1 MPVGVPQQGRE
12 SDEVGLFGPDS
23 VTWQLH
29 ADPVMWVAGV
39 RALYLQALHPRAV
52 RAVVQNSDFRKDPW
66 GRLIRTADFVGV
78 TTYGTRTEAE
88 RAGARVRRI
97 HDVLRAVDP
106 VTEQT
111 YRIDEPELLRWI
123 HCAEVGSYLSV
134 ARKAGFP
141 LTDELADLYLAEQRR
156 SAELVGLAA
165 DEVPG
170 SSGEMD
176 RYFTRIRPE
185 LAMSDEA
192 GSIFDFLR
200 RPPVPFVLVLG
211 REVLWRQVAELAYA
225 ALPPWAKELYGYRG
239 LPSVVAG
246 PGLKGLRRVVG
257 AATPVIRTVYP
268 SPHIR
273 GAMERLGPE
282 VEPSA
287 ARLPGAGVVVQAT
300 AGEPANK

>member
-1 MPVGVPQQGRE
+1 MGDVRWGV
-12 SDEVGLFGPDS
+12 DEVAGAEMAGLFGPGS

-66 GRLIRTADFVGV
+66 GRLFRTADFVGV
-78 TTYGTRTEAE
+78 TTYGPRAEAE
-88 RAGARVRRI
+88 RAGTRVRRI
-97 HDVLRAVDP
+97 HAGLRAVDP
-106 VTEQT
+106 ATGEK
-111 YRIDEPELLRWI
+111 YRIDDPELLRWI

-134 ARKAGFP
+134 ARQAGFP
-141 LTDELADLYLAEQRR
+141 LTDALADRYLDEQRR

-165 DEVPG
+165 DDVPG
-170 SSGEMD
+170 SLADLD
-176 RYFTRIRPE
+176 RYFDGIRPE

-192 GSIFDFLR
+192 QDVFDFLR

-225 ALPPWAKELYGYRG
+225 ALPDWAKELYGKRG
-239 LPSVVAG
+239 LPSVVAR
-246 PGLKGLRRVVG
+246 PGLKVLRRVVG
-257 AATPVIRTVYP
+257 AATPVIRAVYP

-273 GAMERLGPE
+273 GAMDRLGPE
-282 VEPSA
+282 AEPSP
-287 ARLPGAGVVVQAT
+287 ARLPKLGTGVGT
-300 AGEPANK
+300 GD